1 LVTVILD
8 CYLVSLLLRYLRCSM
23 AKRYA
28 CRCCGFLTLDD
39 EPKGSYEVC
48 LVCFWEDDPSQSADP
63 DSPGGANTV
72 SLNTAKQNFVALG
85 ASEQRFVGD
94 VRKPRPDEI
103 PPTPTA

>member
-1 LVTVILD
+1 
-8 CYLVSLLLRYLRCSM
+8 M
-23 AKRYA
+23 AKRYP
-28 CRCCGFLTLDD
+28 CRCCGFLTLDE

-72 SLNTAKQNFVALG
+72 SLNRAKQNFAALG

-94 VRKPRPDEI
+94 VRAPRPDEI
-103 PPTPTA
+103 PPAPTS